1 MESTRE
7 RLVCAKDDLP
17 VDDAID
23 EAAERVGIVDE
34 VLLADENIYVIVLK
48 ACMEIEDF
56 STFKDE
62 FRGMVARGV
71 ARSAG
76 FGSAI
81 RNRHKHLDPAFH
93 EEVLDVVFWAE
104 QKRAGAWTLEVE
116 NYNDALGCLPLRI
129 DRTKPRSCSR
139 KC

>member
-7 RLVCAKDDLP
+7 RLVCAGDDLP

-34 VLLADENIYVIVLK
+34 VLLADENIYVNVLK
-48 ACMEIEDF
+48 ACTEIEDF
-56 STFKDE
+56 STFEDA

-81 RNRHKHLDPAFH
+81 RYRHKHLDPVFL
-93 EEVLDVVFWAE
+93 EEVLDAVF
-104 QKRAGAWTLEVE
+104 
-116 NYNDALGCLPLRI
+116 
-129 DRTKPRSCSR
+129 
-139 KC
+139 

>member
-1 MESTRE
+1 MESVRE
-7 RLVCAKDDLP
+7 RLVCAGGDLP

-34 VLLADENIYVIVLK
+34 VLLADENIYVNVLK

-56 STFKDE
+56 STFEDA

-81 RNRHKHLDPAFH
+81 RYCHKHLDPVFH
-93 EEVLDVVFWAE
+93 EEVLDAVFWTE
-104 QKRAGAWTLEVE
+104 QKLAGAWTLEVE
-116 NYNDALGCLPLRI
+116 NYNDALG
-129 DRTKPRSCSR
+129 
-139 KC
+139 